1 MAKKI
6 VVIGAGPG
14 LGNAVARRF
23 GKEGYEVVLV
33 SRNEDNLKCYKEEF
47 MQMEIPVRTYVA
59 DASDIRSLDIAIGAI
74 KEEVGVPDVV
84 VYNVGITSLDENPLM
99 PEDLMHH
106 FATDVIGAYETIR
119 QFATQ
124 DFAENHGSIILTGGV
139 LAESPYPGY
148 VALSMDKA
156 ALRNLAL
163 EKNRELAEKGIYVGT
178 VMVCGTIGSNDH
190 FDPDAI
196 AESFW
201 ELDRSRDTFE
211 ARFE

>member
-33 SRNEDNLKCYKEEF
+33 SRSLEKLDGYKKEFEDLD
-47 MQMEIPVRTYVA
+47 IPASVYAA
-59 DASDIRSLDIAIGAI
+59 DVTDIESLDAAIDKI
-74 KEEVGVPDVV
+74 KSDGGDPDVV
-84 VYNVGITSLDENPLM
+84 VYNVGITSLDEEPLTAQ
-99 PEDLMHH
+99 DVAHH
-106 FATDVIGAYETIR
+106 FAADVIGAYETI
-119 QFATQ
+119 QKF
-124 DFAENHGSIILTGGV
+124 DSPEFAERRGAIILTGGI

-163 EKNRELAEKGIYVGT
+163 EKNQELAGKGIFVGT
-178 VMVCGTIGSNDH
+178 VMVCGTIGGNDH
-190 FDPDAI
+190 LAPDNI
-196 AESFW
+196 AEAFW
-201 ELDRSRDTFE
+201 DLNASRDTYE
-211 ARFE
+211 VKYQ